1 MTDFKGYKSELTA
14 VFGHPVAENPTIVM
28 MEAAF
33 RATGVD
39 YRYLTIEVLP
49 EDLGAAVYG
58 IRAMGFRGINLTIP
72 HKIEVIKLLDGISE
86 NAALIGAVNTVYRRG
101 DKLLGENTDGKGF
114 LASLREEGGLDPAGR
129 SFVILGAGG
138 AARAVSVELALAK
151 AARIVIV
158 NRDEGRGRAL
168 AERVAGIGGTKAEYA
183 AWTPVYRMPEG
194 IDVLANATS
203 IGLYPDPSRPD
214 IEYGAIRAGMVVCD
228 VIPNPPRSAFLKE
241 AAARGAKT
249 LDGLGMLVNQG
260 AIGFKLWTGLEAP
273 LGDMRRALA
282 AEFGNT

>member
-1 MTDFKGYKSELTA
+1 MPQSANYKSELVG

-33 RATGVD
+33 HAAGVD

-49 EDLGAAVYG
+49 EGLEAAIAG

-72 HKIEVIKLLDGISE
+72 HKIEVMKHLDEISE
-86 NAALIGAVNTVYRRG
+86 NATLIGAVNTVYRRG
-101 DKLLGENTDGKGF
+101 DRLIGENTDGKGF
-114 LASLREEGGLDPAGR
+114 LASLREEGMDPAGK

-138 AARAVSVELALAK
+138 AARAVSVELALAG

-158 NRDEGRGRAL
+158 NRDEGRGREL
-168 AERVAGIGGTKAEYA
+168 ARRVTGIGRTVAEYA
-183 AWTPVYRMPEG
+183 PWVPGYRPPEG
-194 IDVLANATS
+194 TDVIANATS

-214 IEYGAIRAGMVVCD
+214 VDYGAIGPSIRVCD
-228 VIPNPPRSAFLKE
+228 VIPNPPHSAFLRE
-241 AAARGAKT
+241 AEARGART

-260 AIGFKLWTGLEAP
+260 AIGFLLWTGLQAP
-273 LGDMRRALA
+273 VAAMREALA
-282 AEFGNT
+282 KEFG